1 MSDKAMLRQVLNEY
15 KQVKQDGE
23 ECFIL
28 SLGKHTRMKYDLKS
42 SFQNALHRAQIAETF
57 AEVFARSSIARFVTV
72 LVGQES
78 MRLFFE
84 ELTQHYRYPFR
95 EVRIALVK
103 KNSDGNFF
111 SDKLFDPHHGDRYL
125 VVDDV
130 LTTGR
135 TLCGIRNA
143 MLAGIYFRIGQQHPD
158 VVGGAVIVNRMPER
172 GALVPYVPEPLVS
185 LLYDRE
191 YPVYAP
197 GECPFCRQI

>member
-1 MSDKAMLRQVLNEY
+1 MGNRAMLRQALDEY

-28 SLGKHTRMKYDLKS
+28 SSGKHTRMKYDLKS
-42 SFQNALHRAQIAETF
+42 SFQNELHRAQIAEVF

-84 ELTQHYRYPFR
+84 ELTQHYHYPFR

-103 KNSDGNFF
+103 KNSDGKFF
-111 SDKLFDPHHGDRYL
+111 LDKSFDPHHTDRYL
-125 VVDDV
+125 IVDDV

-143 MLAGIYFRIGQQHPD
+143 MSAGIYFRIGQQHPD

-191 YPVYAP
+191 YPVYSP
-197 GECPFCRQI
+197 GECPFCNKT